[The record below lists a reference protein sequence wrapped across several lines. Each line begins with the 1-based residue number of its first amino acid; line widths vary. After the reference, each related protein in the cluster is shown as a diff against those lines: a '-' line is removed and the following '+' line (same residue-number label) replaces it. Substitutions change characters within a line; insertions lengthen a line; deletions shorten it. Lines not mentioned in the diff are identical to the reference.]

1 VFCCML
7 TISLYLQVF
16 KLKGA
21 DRKHKQDRDKVQ
33 KRTPAEQEKFARP
46 YDKTILTDLPAES
59 VYVPPSSRSD
69 SPELVMIN
77 ASTGDSVLKTSHSR
91 HSSREE
97 TSPAMYYSGG
107 GHQQQYSSVVKD
119 GLPLTSVPLMN
130 SSSGATVSTVMT
142 PNMLSAT
149 ASVET
154 VTQWLS
160 RNRYSSLLGNFRNYN
175 GRDLLRLSRED
186 VISMCGLSDGIRL
199 YNDLH
204 MAPVAPRTTFYVA
217 LKDSNKYDALFLEE
231 LTVAELL
238 KRFAQCVGLSMDLF
252 GGIFKRV
259 SQGFLVRVTNEVVQ
273 YTDPESVFY
282 FTLRHCEDGSTDK
295 CDIILEDAI
304 HVLHDVL
311 KNHPTS
317 LEVNSAT

>member
-1 VFCCML
+1 
-7 TISLYLQVF
+7 VF

-21 DRKHKQDRDKVQ
+21 DRKHKQDRDKIQ

-46 YDKTILTDLPAES
+46 YDKTILTDLPTES

-69 SPELVMIN
+69 SPELVLIN
-77 ASTGDSVLKTSHSR
+77 ASTADSVLKTSHSR

-107 GHQQQYSSVVKD
+107 GLQQQYTTVKD
-119 GLPLTSVPLMN
+119 GLPLTGLPVMASQCM
-130 SSSGATVSTVMT
+130 ATTSNAIT
-142 PNMLSAT
+142 PNMSAN

-231 LTVAELL
+231 LTVAELV
-238 KRFAQCVGLSMDLF
+238 KRFAQCVGLNVDLF
-252 GGIFKRV
+252 GGVFKRV

-282 FTLRHCEDGSTDK
+282 FTLRHCEDGSSDK

-311 KNHPTS
+311 KNNPTS
-317 LEVNSAT
+317 LEVNTAT

>member
-1 VFCCML
+1 M
-7 TISLYLQVF
+7 
-16 KLKGA
+16 KGA
-21 DRKHKQDRDKVQ
+21 DRKHKQDRDKIQ
-33 KRTPAEQEKFARP
+33 KRTPTEQEKFARP

-77 ASTGDSVLKTSHSR
+77 AATADSVLKTSHSR

-107 GHQQQYSSVVKD
+107 GLQQQYSAVKD
-119 GLPLTSVPLMN
+119 GLPINGVPIMSSPCLATTSNAV
-130 SSSGATVSTVMT
+130 T

-238 KRFAQCVGLSMDLF
+238 KRFAQCVGLNVDLF
-252 GGIFKRV
+252 GNIFKRV

-282 FTLRHCEDGSTDK
+282 FTLRHCEDGSSDK

-311 KNHPTS
+311 KNNPTS
-317 LEVNSAT
+317 LEVNTAT

>member
-1 VFCCML
+1 ML
-7 TISLYLQVF
+7 NNSFVYIVLINIFQVF

-21 DRKHKQDRDKVQ
+21 DRKHKQDRDKIM
-33 KRTPAEQEKFARP
+33 KRTPQEQEKFSRP
-46 YDKTILTDLPAES
+46 YDKTILTDLPAEH

-69 SPELVMIN
+69 SPELSSIN
-77 ASTGDSVLKTSHSR
+77 DSGLATAPSR

-97 TSPAMYYSGG
+97 TSPTIYYSGG
-107 GHQQQYSSVVKD
+107 GLQQQYI
-119 GLPLTSVPLMN
+119 G
-130 SSSGATVSTVMT
+130 SSSNIIKDSSQITSLPSAAASSIAGAFPSV
-142 PNMLSAT
+142 LSAT

-160 RNRYSSLLGNFRNYN
+160 RNRYSSLLANFRNYN

-217 LKDSNKYDALFLEE
+217 LKDTNKYDALFLEE
-231 LTVAELL
+231 LTVVELVRRL
-238 KRFAQCVGLSMDLF
+238 AHCVGLNADLF
-252 GGIFKRV
+252 GGVYKRA

-273 YTDPESVFY
+273 YTAPESVFY
-282 FTLRHCEDGSTDK
+282 FTLRQDGNTDK
-295 CDIILEDAI
+295 FEIILEDAI
-304 HVLHDVL
+304 NVLQDAL
-311 KNHPTS
+311 KNNTS
-317 LEVNSAT
+317 LDPSNSA